1 MYRRTVSSLS
11 TSLQQLPTNMLETDF
26 KKIQKKKIR
35 ARLLE
40 QYHKSYLKHSNEKRK
55 ITSNNKS
62 N

>member
-11 TSLQQLPTNMLETDF
+11 TSLQQLPTNLLETDL
-26 KKIQKKKIR
+26 KKNR

>member
-11 TSLQQLPTNMLETDF
+11 TSLQQLPTNLLETDL
-26 KKIQKKKIR
+26 KKR

-55 ITSNNKS
+55 MTSNNKS